1 MRRPSARCRKIRGP
15 AQQPLQTAFA
25 EALFPLGGFCGKTPG
40 NRQENFGNN
49 NENASRFI
57 AK

>member
-1 MRRPSARCRKIRGP
+1 
-15 AQQPLQTAFA
+15 LQTAFA
-25 EALFPLGGFCGKTPG
+25 EALYPSRGFSGKTPG

-49 NENASRFI
+49 SENASRFI